1 MPSTKLRK
9 KPLHNSSREITFYPA
24 KSLLQRMEKYDADG
38 FYRENI
44 FGKEIIWSG
53 RKLSFTMKKA
63 RKARKNLFLFAL
75 VKKDATRYLKDHD
88 VKKPKVLP
96 AIVWNKK
103 RELKKDLK
111 LVGTDAD
118 NAYWNI
124 AYKMGVISENTY
136 AHGLRIDT
144 KELCLAA
151 LSSLGADKVYRVIK
165 AGKITEDTVII
176 QGDQRLKD
184 LYQTIRNTCFKHMQA
199 ISRKLKNDFI
209 GYRTD
214 CIYYVEKDKNIKIA
228 QEYLT
233 SKGFDFKMLR
243 EKIDLSEKKY

>member
-1 MPSTKLRK
+1 MPSTKIRK
-9 KPLHNSSREITFYPA
+9 QPLHTSSREIAFYPA
-24 KSLLQRMEKYDADG
+24 KNLLQKMQKYEADG
-38 FYRENI
+38 FFRENI

-53 RKLSFTMKKA
+53 RKLSFTMKKQ

-75 VKKDATRYLKDHD
+75 VKKDAVKYLKENEI
-88 VKKPKVLP
+88 KKPKQIP

-103 RELKKDLK
+103 RELKENMK
-111 LVGTDAD
+111 LIGTDAD
-118 NAYWNI
+118 NAYWSI
-124 AYKMGVISENTY
+124 AYKMGVISDNTY

-151 LSSLGADKVYRVIK
+151 LASLGADKVYNVIK
-165 AGKITEDTVII
+165 AGKITEDVVII

-199 ISRKLKNDFI
+199 IARKLGNDFI

-214 CIYYVEKDKNIKIA
+214 CIYYIPKPKNIKIA
-228 QEYLT
+228 QDYLT

-243 EKIDLSEKKY
+243 EKIDLSKENK

>member
-9 KPLHNSSREITFYPA
+9 KPLHTSSREIPFYPA
-24 KSLLQRMEKYDADG
+24 KTLLQRMQKHEADG
-38 FYRENI
+38 YYRENI

-75 VKKDATRYLKDHD
+75 VKKDAVKYLKSNSITT
-88 VKKPKVLP
+88 PKQLP

-103 RELKKDLK
+103 RELKSNMK

-136 AHGLRIDT
+136 VHGLRIDT

-151 LSSLGADKVYRVIK
+151 LASLGADKVYRVIK
-165 AGKITEDTVII
+165 AGKITEDVVII
-176 QGDQRLKD
+176 QGDPKLKD

-199 ISRKLKNDFI
+199 IARKLGNDFV

-214 CIYYVEKDKNIKIA
+214 CIYYVPKPKNIKIA

-243 EKIDLSEKKY
+243 EKIDLTQEKQ